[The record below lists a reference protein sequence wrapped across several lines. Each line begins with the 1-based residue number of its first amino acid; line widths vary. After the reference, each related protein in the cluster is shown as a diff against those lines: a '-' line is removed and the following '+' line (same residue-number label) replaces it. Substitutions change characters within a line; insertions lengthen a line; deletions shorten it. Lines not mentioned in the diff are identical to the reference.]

1 MPCAVR
7 TLPRTGGSGQRL
19 RSSSHDSFR
28 SIALT
33 YRGEEEEEEVEENE
47 GRRGVEERCGGEE
60 QRGEIRERTKWS
72 MSRGGRR
79 MKEWREKR
87 NEDRGEEEEN

>member
-1 MPCAVR
+1 MPSAVR

-33 YRGEEEEEEVEENE
+33 LDRRERGNGEVRGS
-47 GRRGVEERCGGEE
+47 GRDGEKEKKKEGGE
-60 QRGEIRERTKWS
+60 
-72 MSRGGRR
+72 
-79 MKEWREKR
+79 
-87 NEDRGEEEEN
+87 

>member
-1 MPCAVR
+1 M
-7 TLPRTGGSGQRL
+7 
-19 RSSSHDSFR
+19 
-28 SIALT
+28 
-33 YRGEEEEEEVEENE
+33 
-47 GRRGVEERCGGEE
+47 EERCGGEE
-60 QRGEIRERTKWS
+60 QRGEIRERTKRS